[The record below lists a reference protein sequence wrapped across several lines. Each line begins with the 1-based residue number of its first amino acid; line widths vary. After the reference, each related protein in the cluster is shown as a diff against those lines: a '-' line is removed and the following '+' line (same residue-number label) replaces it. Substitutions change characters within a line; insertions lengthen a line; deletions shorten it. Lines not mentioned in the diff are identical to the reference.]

1 MDYLRATIDDET
13 GSLEVG
19 KSADFLVLDLTATPL
34 LELRMS
40 HASSIED
47 ILAGLIFVG
56 DDRAVERA
64 FIAGR
69 EVLTS
74 ASSE

>member
-1 MDYLRATIDDET
+1 
-13 GSLEVG
+13 
-19 KSADFLVLDLTATPL
+19 
-34 LELRMS
+34 MS

-47 ILAGLIFVG
+47 VLAGLIFVG

-69 EVLTS
+69 EVLTA
-74 ASSE
+74 ASRE